1 MKHSQ
6 ARIFLVYADPVIVSK
21 ILEFA
26 SESVVGGQG
35 FVWILSEEDTYM
47 YGETAK
53 NSNAKKHY
61 SRFFGGLIQ
70 NGGLGFIENDILIR
84 NNFPSKNIEI
94 GLKQIA

>member
-1 MKHSQ
+1 
-6 ARIFLVYADPVIVSK
+6 
-21 ILEFA
+21 
-26 SESVVGGQG
+26 
-35 FVWILSEEDTYM
+35 M

-84 NNFPSKNIEI
+84 NNFPSKKIKI